1 MELSKLQYS
10 EKWVEYGFLTEEV
23 LNAQIKAFE
32 SGTDQNP
39 EHFRN
44 ASFLNWLKPKKSVTD
59 EEIDQFLELAA
70 LELVT
75 EEEDKLDETVELL
88 AGSAVRTLFLS
99 PIVSDTQFD
108 SMKERLPAFGDWT
121 KKLIAYEVLVR
132 KLKSHPITPQVFKEC
147 LAYKL
152 EFQDNRPLVLL
163 IEQTENVDVLAKFEN
178 KGVGKR
184 IKTLATKKL
193 SKLDRASGLRS
204 KS

>member
-75 EEEDKLDETVELL
+75 EEEEKLDETVELL
-88 AGSAVRTLFLS
+88 AG
-99 PIVSDTQFD
+99 SDTQFD